1 MTQAL
6 ETILEQ
12 RRDFLAFVRRRV
24 PDPALAEDILQSAY
38 LRALEAETPNA
49 EISAV
54 AWFYRVLRNAIIDH
68 YRHQASAAGKLEQP
82 TDETVLEPS
91 ARAAH
96 DPEILK
102 VACRCV
108 ESVLPSLRPGYAELL
123 REVDLAE
130 RPLAEFATA
139 HGITPGNAAVRAHRA
154 RAALKQA
161 MVRVC
166 GACSA
171 HGCED
176 CSCVRSY
183 QARHG
188 KPEPAL

>member
-1 MTQAL
+1 MSPAL
-6 ETILEQ
+6 QTILDQ

-38 LRALEAETPNA
+38 VRALEAETPGSDD
-49 EISAV
+49 SAV

-68 YRHQASAAGKLEQP
+68 YRHRASAAGRLEQP
-82 TDETVLEPS
+82 TDDDVPEPG

-96 DPEILK
+96 DPEILQ

-130 RPLAEFATA
+130 RPLTEFAAA
-139 HGITPGNAAVRAHRA
+139 HGITAGNAAVRAHRA

-161 MVRVC
+161 MIRVC
-166 GACSA
+166 GTCSD
-171 HGCED
+171 HGCVD

-183 QARHG
+183 KARQQG
-188 KPEPAL
+188 